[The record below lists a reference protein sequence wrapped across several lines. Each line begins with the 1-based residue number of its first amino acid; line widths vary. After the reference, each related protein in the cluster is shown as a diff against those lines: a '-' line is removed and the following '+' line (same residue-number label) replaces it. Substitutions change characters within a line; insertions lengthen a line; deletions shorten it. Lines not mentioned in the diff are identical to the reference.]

1 MQILTKLKQKLKF
14 EKYYPNIY
22 ATINKPKANNFFNK
36 HNLLQSKQPKI
47 KKELQNLLKRKSSK
61 QFNNINFNSF

>member
-22 ATINKPKANNFFNK
+22 ATINKP
-36 HNLLQSKQPKI
+36 
-47 KKELQNLLKRKSSK
+47 
-61 QFNNINFNSF
+61 